1 MPSKLSVYNGAL
13 LALGQRKLSS
23 LSENTVSRR
32 RLDSVYDDDGV
43 KACLEMGLWNFALNA
58 IELTYS
64 PSVEPDFGL
73 KYAFDKPDDW
83 VRTALVSQ
91 GGCFREQMLR
101 YEDEGRYWYSDLDTI
116 YVKYVSSSTSWGMD
130 FAKWPASFTT
140 FVEHYFAWKIAK
152 ATTNSDE
159 DAESMERKW
168 KRFLIQ
174 AKAKD
179 AMNEAT
185 RFAPRGKWA
194 RARSGRYTNR
204 ENG

>member
-23 LSENTVSRR
+23 FSENTVNRR

-58 IELTYS
+58 IELSYS
-64 PSVEPDFGL
+64 PSIEPDFGL
-73 KYAFDKPDDW
+73 RYAFDKPSDW
-83 VRTALVSQ
+83 VRTALVAQ
-91 GGCFREQMLR
+91 DGTFREQLTQ
-101 YEDEGRYWYSDLDTI
+101 YEDEGEYWYADQDTI
-116 YVKYVSSSTSWGMD
+116 YVKYVSSSTDWGLD
-130 FAKWPASFTT
+130 FSKWPASFTT

-152 ATTNSDE
+152 ATTNSEE
-159 DAESMERKW
+159 DVESMERKW

-179 AMNEAT
+179 AMNEST
-185 RFAPRGKWA
+185 RFAPRGTWA
-194 RARSGRYTNR
+194 RARASNYGR